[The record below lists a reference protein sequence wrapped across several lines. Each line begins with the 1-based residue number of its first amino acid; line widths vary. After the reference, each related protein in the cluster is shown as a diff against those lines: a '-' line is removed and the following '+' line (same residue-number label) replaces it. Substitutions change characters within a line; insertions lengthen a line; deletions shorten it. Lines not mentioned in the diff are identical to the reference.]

1 MRRLSN
7 QEITDDVDVKSLTK
21 INTLTSLRR
30 AEYTTVKT
38 DIVVVIVS
46 TEIRVFSVYTNLNTY
61 MIEKSPNCGENC
73 LTSLAS
79 TNQTDYAIIEQNP
92 KNNKMHRDQVKMNNK
107 VPKDDGCI
115 RLKVIFH

>member
-1 MRRLSN
+1 
-7 QEITDDVDVKSLTK
+7 
-21 INTLTSLRR
+21 
-30 AEYTTVKT
+30 
-38 DIVVVIVS
+38 
-46 TEIRVFSVYTNLNTY
+46 

-92 KNNKMHRDQVKMNNK
+92 KNNKMQRDQVKMNNK